1 MRRRSQQAPPRAR
14 TLGGSRFS
22 PERASLRGIRIGH
35 LAHYILDV
43 LDIKRW
49 VVSQF
54 EIFAAV
60 RRRASPLRFPER
72 RPAAGPLFPR
82 AKPSP
87 ETRYGPSQEVP
98 GRVDVA
104 VNLDL
109 AMRASFWMR
118 TGQVFWDRAA
128 ELRAMLRG
136 VPRVD
141 HRKPATGPWPQPRRN
156 GKGGNFGAVSPEGE
170 PFGRPGTASL
180 SLPKLKLLPSRGCGW
195 RAILS
200 SQCTQRADA

>member
-1 MRRRSQQAPPRAR
+1 MKAR
-14 TLGGSRFS
+14 GN
-22 PERASLRGIRIGH
+22 SLRYSKNPGSNSVTGSIAPRQNRPLCRRGRRIAEFHTLQVRQGPVDNSVRN
-35 LAHYILDV
+35 L
-43 LDIKRW
+43 
-49 VVSQF
+49 
-54 EIFAAV
+54 AAV
-60 RRRASPLRFPER
+60 KRRASPLRFPER

-87 ETRYGPSQEVP
+87 ETRYGPFQQVP

-180 SLPKLKLLPSRGCGW
+180 SLPKLKLHHRVGV
-195 RAILS
+195 A
-200 SQCTQRADA
+200 